1 MPVRAIPY
9 ITGWSLSPDTVAA
22 VLTHRGETIHKQLGT
37 MTAYR
42 LADGAPSPILP
53 KEWDAIEV
61 QLNGLVAEL
70 KARFPN
76 QEEDEAAWQR
86 GYAAWRQESTPH
98 LPPGVFVWRDEFEE
112 CFKADF
118 SSKALTIVNLDDGAD
133 ERHGDRE
140 LTYTPMLGGPL
151 RKLILEGF
159 RLPNTRPSQEAA
171 GPVIVAI
178 PSGGETIRA
187 YDVPRFIAEALHPDA
202 DSPDILV
209 SMAILYLDEQGNERI
224 RQPTADDWALM
235 NRIWADFKPAA
246 EGEEF
251 ERWRER
257 KAVFDESPLKPD
269 WTPKPETYSASTAVA
284 NLRNEAT
291 KDHYAQMRDAI
302 ANGNLRAEKPNHT
315 TTRELGGDTII
326 RVDDLR
332 AYLAGLRFEL
342 QGEHTLSGSAPLNHA
357 PDNDSTHFPPGV
369 RERFINAEAWNE
381 RELLALCLGV
391 HTYADRDDIAPE
403 DERKCTREQISKAI
417 QSGELPA
424 DLNPGAGAAER
435 LYGGVWRI
443 EPARAIRWAL
453 SRFPKFPEWL
463 SSRKLREIYEQQ
475 NTEKQAAG
483 RYTLR
488 EAAEAIAASGE
499 RVEPMLEKLL
509 AAAESASLAVYGPG
523 ENARYQY
530 GPRTPVRSYYEEAY
544 WCDLNAWLDSN
555 EPRIAFRF
563 PAPSAEASQP
573 SADAAPPTT
582 LTDTPIATQVRRLG
596 TRRHALSHIIEMAK
610 RAAPEPDNYLSV
622 WPVLVQIA
630 ESAEP
635 TAPLIGYA
643 GDEGV
648 KYRGN
653 VGKDGN
659 DVKFFTKEALR
670 KQMNPNA
677 R

>member
-1 MPVRAIPY
+1 MTEPDRLTIFINGREAVPVRAIPY

-22 VLTHRGETIHKQLGT
+22 LLTHRGGTIHKRLGT

-42 LADGAPSPILP
+42 RLADGAASPILP

-76 QEEDEAAWQR
+76 QEEDETAWQR
-86 GYAAWRQESTPH
+86 GYAAWRQESIPH
-98 LPPGVFVWRDEFEE
+98 LPAGVFIWRDEFEE

-118 SSKALTIVNLDDGAD
+118 SSKALTIVNDDGEAA

-140 LTYTPMLGGPL
+140 LTYAPMLANTA

-159 RLPNTRPSQEAA
+159 RLPDTRPSQEAA
-171 GPVIVAI
+171 GAVIVAI
-178 PSGGETIRA
+178 PSGGGTIRA
-187 YDVPRFIAEALHPDA
+187 YDVPRLIAEALYPDA

-209 SMAILYLDEQGNERI
+209 SMPILYLDEQGKEKVRPAN
-224 RQPTADDWALM
+224 PDDLALL
-235 NRIWADFKPAA
+235 NRIWANFKPTAA
-246 EGEEF
+246 GEEF

-257 KAVFDESPLKPD
+257 KTVFDESALKPD

-291 KDHYAQMRDAI
+291 KDHYVQMRAAI
-302 ANGNLRAEKPNHT
+302 ANGKLRAEKPNHT

-342 QGEHTLSGSAPLNHA
+342 QSEHTPSGSASLNHA
-357 PDNDSTHFPPGV
+357 PRNDASHFPPEV
-369 RERFINAEAWNE
+369 REHLINAVAWNE

-403 DERKCTREQISKAI
+403 DERESTREKVWAALH
-417 QSGELPA
+417 SGELPA
-424 DLNPGAGAAER
+424 EENPDAGAAER
-435 LYGGVWRI
+435 MYGGVWRI
-443 EPARAIRWAL
+443 EPARAVGWAL
-453 SRFPKFPEWL
+453 PRFPRFPEWL
-463 SSRKLREIYEQQ
+463 SSSKLREIYEIQDA
-475 NTEKQAAG
+475 EKQAAG

-488 EAAEAIAASGE
+488 EAAEAIAGSGE

-509 AAAESASLAVYGPG
+509 AAAKSGSLAVYGPG

-530 GPRTPVRSYYEEAY
+530 GPYAPVRSYYEEAY
-544 WCDLNAWLDSN
+544 WSDLNAWLDSN

-563 PAPSAEASQP
+563 PPPQAIAASIAPPPDTSAAPGLTKRERQIQAIEAAADAKGFPRNAIPDGGKKTLRDYCKTNHPDLFGAGDSPFNDAWKEASP
-573 SADAAPPTT
+573 KRVA
-582 LTDTPIATQVRRLG
+582 
-596 TRRHALSHIIEMAK
+596 MAN
-610 RAAPEPDNYLSV
+610 RAK
-622 WPVLVQIA
+622 
-630 ESAEP
+630 
-635 TAPLIGYA
+635 YA
-643 GDEGV
+643 GE
-648 KYRGN
+648 
-653 VGKDGN
+653 
-659 DVKFFTKEALR
+659 
-670 KQMNPNA
+670 
-677 R
+677 